1 MGQILFLARLLRP
14 SEREKSLGTNS
25 ELKQSQTKWWT
36 SAVGQF
42 ANEYWW
48 RSRVNVIF
56 FFREDRLS
64 TFYILLLLAIIDW
77 KETHVD
83 CLNKGKHYFIVIL
96 YYTPIL
102 RVPLDPKDYRFNLK
116 GRLCYFFRRC
126 ISDTCCS
133 WIWSRCYLPLSPC
146 LYEKFYLLVR

>member
-25 ELKQSQTKWWT
+25 ELKQSKTKWRT

-48 RSRVNVIF
+48 RSWVNVY

-77 KETHVD
+77 EKTHVD

-102 RVPLDPKDYRFNLK
+102 WVPLDPKDYHFNLK
-116 GRLCYFFRRC
+116 GRLCFFRRC
-126 ISDTCCS
+126 VSNTCNGSFFCFA
-133 WIWSRCYLPLSPC
+133 L
-146 LYEKFYLLVR
+146 